1 MIVAIVQSRT
11 GSTRLPN
18 KVMLPI
24 AGKPMV
30 QHVIEAAKKAKLVDK
45 VILATTILKEDDAL
59 VDLAKKCN
67 VYVSRGAEDD
77 VLDRYY
83 QCALFYDATIVVRL
97 TGDCPLLCPSMID
110 LIIAIAK
117 TDGWDYIGTP
127 NSPDGL
133 DIEVFT
139 LRFLEDAWI
148 HSLER
153 EHVTTF
159 MQRSKWKTYKW
170 TYLNSLKMSVDTNE
184 DLEYVQ
190 KIFKSLGKA

>member
-1 MIVAIVQSRT
+1 MIVAIVQART

-45 VILATTILKEDDAL
+45 VVLATTH
-59 VDLAKKCN
+59 DLADDDLGKIGLKCGAE
-67 VYVSRGAEDD
+67 VVRGAHDD
-77 VLDRYY
+77 VLDRFYS
-83 QCALFYDATIVVRL
+83 CAIMYNADLIVRL

-139 LRFLEDAWI
+139 LRFLEDAWR

-159 MQRSKWKTYKW
+159 MQRSNWKTYKW
-170 TYLNSLKMSVDTNE
+170 TYLNSLKMSIDTKE
-184 DLEYVQ
+184 DLEYVR
-190 KIFKSLGKA
+190 KIFKSLEKA